1 MAEFAETMKKLRELC
16 NAQTNCKNCT
26 MLIGGME
33 CGASLGSPNLP
44 AGEVERR
51 IVQWEAEK
59 YPTWYE
65 FQVVR
70 FPNHTRWIFPMAFGV
85 TCPNNGAAR
94 EKTCAECRN
103 DHIPAEIAEKLG
115 IKPKEG

>member
-1 MAEFAETMKKLRELC
+1 MAEFVETMRKLREMC

-51 IVQWEAEK
+51 IVQWEAAKPK
-59 YPTWYE
+59 YPSWNE
-65 FQVVR
+65 VWKQV
-70 FPNHTRWIFPMAFGV
+70 FPEATCVPCPVFDFGAGECV
-85 TCPNNGAAR
+85 TS
-94 EKTCAECRN
+94 CAECRE
-103 DHIPAEIAEKLG
+103 HPIPPEIAEKLG